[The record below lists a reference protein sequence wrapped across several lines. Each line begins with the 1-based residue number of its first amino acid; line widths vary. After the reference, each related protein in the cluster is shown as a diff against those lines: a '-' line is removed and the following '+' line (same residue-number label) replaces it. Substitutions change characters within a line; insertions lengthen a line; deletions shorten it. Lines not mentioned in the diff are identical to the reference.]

1 MLLTLAL
8 GNTIVAG
15 DAGKPEGQVSV
26 NAVRRSQVPRIL
38 PGNRAAFEVKAPE
51 AKKVQLDLG
60 RLYDMTRDDNGVWR
74 CVTDSLMPGFHYYF
88 LVVDGARGCRSGK
101 RVVLRLRSHGFGS

>member
-60 RLYDMTRDDNGVWR
+60 RLYVAL
-74 CVTDSLMPGFHYYF
+74 CHLFAY
-88 LVVDGARGCRSGK
+88 ARFPLLFPR
-101 RVVLRLRSHGFGS
+101 R

>member
-38 PGNRAAFEVKAPE
+38 PGNRAAFEVKAP
-51 AKKVQLDLG
+51 
-60 RLYDMTRDDNGVWR
+60 
-74 CVTDSLMPGFHYYF
+74 
-88 LVVDGARGCRSGK
+88 
-101 RVVLRLRSHGFGS
+101 